1 MLIYLGYKFVE
12 FLVFVTPYPV
22 TYFIADTAAT
32 ILFFCGKYV
41 DILKKNVSMALDTDI
56 NDKKTTMTA
65 WKIYIIWYRNIADFI
80 KLPLLSD
87 EKFKKRVELHGLENL
102 KEALTEGKGAVL
114 FSAHMGNFEWAGCRI
129 AVEGFKVTG
138 VGLERPYKKTNLFF
152 ENRRRTRGMG
162 TLYANKREL
171 NIFRILKNNE
181 TLAMP
186 TEFDPLKTAKE
197 YDFFNKKAFIPSGP
211 VELALK
217 TGAALLPCFIW
228 RKNKYIHY
236 EVIGEPLKLERDEKK
251 FADRKEFV
259 EYNMKKMTEV
269 LEKYIKEHIEEWEMF
284 HDIWA

>member
-1 MLIYLGYKFVE
+1 MLIYFGYKFAE

-22 TYFIADTAAT
+22 TYFIADTVAT

-41 DILKKNVSMALDTDI
+41 DILKKNVSLALDINI
-56 NDKKTTMTA
+56 NDKKTTMIA
-65 WKIYIIWYRNIADFI
+65 WKIYITWYRNIADFI
-80 KLPLLSD
+80 KLPLINN
-87 EKFKKRVELHGLENL
+87 ENFKKRVELHGLENL
-102 KEALTEGKGAVL
+102 KEALNKGKGAVL

-138 VGLERPYKKTNLFF
+138 VGLERPCKRTNLFF
-152 ENRRRTRGMG
+152 ENRRRPRGMG
-162 TLYANKREL
+162 TIYANKREL

-186 TEFDPLKTAKE
+186 TEFDPLKTARE

-217 TGAALLPCFIW
+217 TGAELIPCFTW
-228 RKNKYIHY
+228 RKDKYKHY
-236 EVIGEPLKLERDEKK
+236 EEICEPLKLERDEKK
-251 FADRKEFV
+251 FAGRKEFV
-259 EYNMKKMTEV
+259 DYNMKKMTEV
-269 LEKYIKEHIEEWEMF
+269 LEKYIREHIEEWEMF